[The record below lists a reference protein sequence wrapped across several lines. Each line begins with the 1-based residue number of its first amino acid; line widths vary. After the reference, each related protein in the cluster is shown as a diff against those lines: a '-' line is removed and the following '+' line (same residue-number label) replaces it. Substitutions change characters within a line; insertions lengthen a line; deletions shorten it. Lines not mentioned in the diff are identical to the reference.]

1 MMDAH
6 DFWLEQVLNECQ
18 NTLVHLQNKYGTK
31 EISVDN
37 ITPEDLVAINIA
49 SGFVTLYRLAADNN
63 LIQHQQELSREAIVV
78 H

>member
-31 EISVDN
+31 EIPVDN
-37 ITPEDLVAINIA
+37 IAPEDLIAINIA

-63 LIQHQQELSREAIVV
+63 LIQHQQELSKEAIVV

>member
-6 DFWLEQVLNECQ
+6 DFWLEQVLNECH

-63 LIQHQQELSREAIVV
+63 LIQHQQELSKEAIVV

>member
-6 DFWLEQVLNECQ
+6 DFLLEQVLNECQ

-63 LIQHQQELSREAIVV
+63 LIQHQQELSKEAIVV

>member
-6 DFWLEQVLNECQ
+6 DLWLEQVLNECQ

>member
-18 NTLVHLQNKYGTK
+18 TTLAYLQNKYGTK

-63 LIQHQQELSREAIVV
+63 LIQHQQELSKEAIVV